1 MNAPNS
7 NLIIDGLF
15 LCDHRR
21 LAGETNAR
29 DGSAVARALNSQD
42 NRTSEFAYGPLRR
55 RSGSPT
61 RSGRGELALAAS
73 TTRRTRTPSQS
84 ETVRGLL
91 KPGPA
96 QRLGFH
102 WEFVAVRHSP
112 TACCQCSSGR
122 PPGAAAA
129 GGPGGGPGGLGPQA
143 SFRART
149 RSQTVIE

>member
-21 LAGETNAR
+21 LAGGTMAR

-42 NRTSEFAYGPLRR
+42 NRTSEIAYGPLRR

-84 ETVRGLL
+84 ETVRNIPVL
-91 KPGPA
+91 KHANNSKLWPNHA
-96 QRLGFH
+96 NLGQTLDKLTQ
-102 WEFVAVRHSP
+102 FVW
-112 TACCQCSSGR
+112 T
-122 PPGAAAA
+122 
-129 GGPGGGPGGLGPQA
+129 
-143 SFRART
+143 
-149 RSQTVIE
+149 